1 VGYLVREFEY
11 REESGRRPWLI
22 IAAIAVAVLL
32 LGAKSI
38 AGIVIEYQW
47 WKEMRQ
53 VPTWLDMLLYSFG
66 PRLAGA
72 AIAFAVLMV
81 TQARAMRFAGE
92 RLKRHKTYARISA
105 AVIALIS
112 LMIAGATIAPWP
124 VARYLGSRGM
134 AGAAGG
140 WTDPVFGKPLGFYL
154 FDLPFW
160 TVLLNYVL
168 ALTLVAIAGYII
180 VARAWQLRYQFPSF
194 SDASTLDLRDL
205 RLQGGLESKFLRV
218 VTAVVLL
225 ALAANFFLGRYALL
239 LNDHGFMVG
248 MDYVD
253 EHYRLPLQWAAII
266 SCVLAAAVFSATR
279 RWRWLLLV
287 PAVLVLRSLVPA
299 IMGSVYVKPNEISL
313 ERPYIERHIQATRSA
328 FGLDK
333 KLQEVD
339 YHAKLETRFDPAEH
353 SAVLGNARL
362 WDWQAFHDTITQIQA
377 LRPYYKFSDTD
388 VDRYVI
394 NGQLRQVM
402 VSPRELDMTQ
412 LPASAQNW
420 INPRFIYTHGYG
432 VVMAEANR
440 ITENGLPV
448 PIIQDAPPQ
457 VLTPNLKLTRPE
469 IYYGEVVHEPVF
481 VNTAEREF
489 NYPAGSGNVLAKYA
503 GNGGFPV
510 SSFWMRLAAA
520 LSESDPNVLFTGY
533 LTPNSR
539 MMIRRDV
546 GRRLEALAGFLTWD
560 DDPYL
565 VLTDSGRLVWTVD
578 GYTTSAAHPYSRH
591 YNVTGAGRVNYMR
604 NAVKATIDAYDGS
617 TQIFIFDDTDPV
629 IRSYQALFPDLF
641 QPFSKMSPE
650 LREHARYP
658 ERFFRVQAEVYRTY
672 HMQDPQA
679 FYNNEDLWDVPRMAR
694 AQADRP
700 DAMRPTYIVAA
711 LPGEKD
717 PEFLLTIPFT
727 PRNKDN
733 MIGLMVA
740 RCDGDKLGE
749 LVVFQLSKQALI
761 YGPMQVEARINQDQI
776 ISKDLSLWNQQGS
789 QVLRGQLLVLPL
801 ADTFI
806 YIQPIYIQAR
816 DARMPQLKKVALV
829 MGDQLFYTDN
839 YDQAVA
845 ALSAYMKM
853 APVSMQAPAAAEPAQ
868 AQPAAAPAQPS
879 PELQRRLDS
888 IREHLRQYRT
898 FASQGRWAEAGR
910 ELEAIEREA
919 GQR

>member
-1 VGYLVREFEY
+1 MREIEY
-11 REESGRRPWLI
+11 REEPGRRPWLI
-22 IAAIAVAVLL
+22 VAAIAIAVLL

-38 AGIVIEYQW
+38 AGIIIEYQW
-47 WKEMRQ
+47 WKEMQQ
-53 VPTWLDMLLYSFG
+53 VPTWFDMLLYSFA

-81 TQARAMRFAGE
+81 THARAMRFAGE
-92 RLKRHKTYARISA
+92 RLKLHKTYARVST
-105 AVIALIS
+105 AVIALVS

-134 AGAAGG
+134 AAAAGA

-160 TVLLNYVL
+160 SLLLNYVL

-180 VARAWQLRYQFPSF
+180 VARAWQLKYQFPNL

-225 ALAANFFLGRYALL
+225 ALAANFYLGRYALL

-253 EHYRLPLQWAAII
+253 EHYWLPLQWAAII
-266 SCVLAAAVFSATR
+266 SCVLAAAMFTATR
-279 RWRWLLLV
+279 RWKWLLVV
-287 PAVLVLRSLVPA
+287 PAVMVLRSAVPA

-333 KLQEVD
+333 NLQEVD

-388 VDRYVI
+388 VDRYEI

-469 IYYGEVVHEPVF
+469 IYYGQVVHEPVF

-510 SSFWMRLAAA
+510 SSFGMRLAAA
-520 LSESDPNVLFTGY
+520 LSESDPNVMFTGY
-533 LTPNSR
+533 LAPNSR

-546 GRRLEALAGFLTWD
+546 GQRLEALAGFLTWD

-591 YNVTGAGRVNYMR
+591 YNVPGAGRVNYMR
-604 NAVKATIDAYDGS
+604 NAVKATVDAYDGS
-617 TQIFIFDDTDPV
+617 TQIYIFDDTDPV
-629 IRSYQALFPDLF
+629 IRSYQVLFPDLF

-658 ERFFRVQAEVYRTY
+658 ERFFRAQAEVYRTY

-845 ALSAYMKM
+845 ALSAHMKVT
-853 APVSMQAPAAAEPAQ
+853 PVSMQAPAAAEPAQ
-868 AQPAAAPAQPS
+868 AQPAAAATPAQPS

-919 GQR
+919 GPR